1 MEQATNQFTKGMQ
14 LDTHPMVQSN
24 DTLTDCLNGTLITM
38 NGNEVILQN
47 DMGNRRV
54 DKAFLPPGYEPVGMK
69 EYGGIIYV
77 AAYNPITN
85 KSQIGSF
92 PSPQKKLSS
101 QGTNSGTFDFST
113 ITDSEGVNVEQD
125 TTLNINV
132 LKSDSFM
139 LPLTKNLN
147 LRAGDKFA
155 IYSEGLSELKNLL
168 TNYDN
173 IQENKAYSPKNRKY
187 TLQLGVLNSQNEFV
201 DITKTLC
208 RWKDFGENNN
218 HDWQP
223 IKYDSEVS
231 EVFKF
236 NDGYFISDAFTNT
249 FNTQTIEDAKLI
261 KERQKI
267 AANTYSYKLVGPL
280 YLKLSLNHAE
290 NFNYNVYGTYNN
302 GIATLWFEG
311 YLTYNCPD
319 GASGHGNNSNESY
332 ATFDEGTASINFGY
346 DVFGLNQNN
355 EASPLTPTN
364 VEVSPSVYNPSTNTY
379 TTKIVKKYTNI
390 TANNGTGIFGYVI
403 GVKADVDTSG
413 VYLKGLSAKG
423 SINLELLGSG
433 SVAFNGWKF
442 YNNYEKRTTLLTF
455 AFDAYPEYGKS
466 FTNLKFSFNG
476 IDYPKSGYLP
486 IYNGKQTIS
495 FSWDELGLSPR
506 NVYTVTASYFVMD
519 NETGVY
525 LQENVQV
532 NDSVTR
538 WLLTTELFND
548 FYPSS
553 SDVYDFCNVP
563 QSNTEFY
570 NNMKVKPK
578 IESTIKNGSDKPY
591 AEPEGEL
598 IKHGST
604 DISFLYKHTQRV
616 SVEVQPKFILEKPE
630 LYPTYVDINGTNANK
645 IEIASVYV
653 SKLGNIADPSP
664 DTEVVEGQPK
674 TYNTVFKQLLTT
686 TEGPG
691 ITTSGSN
698 NPTTALNNQS
708 LIETQVTKGTNTIQG
723 YIKYYDAYKGL
734 GESIRNMTNAF
745 DNFSETLNT
754 NEALPTSG
762 DYGGVVV
769 NYDRRAGHGDEHYIN
784 VVMDQVN
791 TNVTLPSDSDMPDG
805 WFGVSQE
812 TGDHRHVFNI
822 STLASYIYQIFNNKA
837 QGRHYSFLY
846 LFCDNNYFT
855 RAENQTEGT
864 DGKYSTRVWWKMPN
878 GEWALFP
885 ELLKKEGGAAA
896 DIVSFIKKGVS
907 NNKELVY
914 CMYNDY
920 SADGYNYA
928 AKNNFKYYNSYNIPL
943 DYTITYKL
951 TEGTTA
957 ANIVTVGSSCGNLTF
972 VAESPELNSDKVS
985 YNLQSSEQ
993 FFDTINTLNTDSI
1006 SNVYLKTGA
1015 RFDSMGRPL
1024 NPAYVYC
1031 LNNGQLERI
1040 DDGRFYVDSANPVN
1054 NKNRL
1059 LYNKI
1064 RKGSVTPKFLS
1075 ASNGDAHTVLAFNSV
1090 NIVDAV

>member
-101 QGTNSGTFDFST
+101 QGTNSGNFDFST
-113 ITDSEGVNVEQD
+113 ITDSKGVNVEQD
-125 TTLNINV
+125 ATLNIKV

-139 LPLTKNLN
+139 LPLTRNLN

-173 IQENKAYSPKNRKY
+173 IQGNKAYSPKNKKY

-208 RWKDFGENNN
+208 RWKDFGEEVAGENEGETV
-218 HDWQP
+218 WQP
-223 IKYDSEVS
+223 NWQPVKYDSEVS
-231 EVFKF
+231 EIFKF

-280 YLKLSLNHAE
+280 YLKLSLNHIE
-290 NFNYNVYGTYNN
+290 NFNYNVYGTNNN
-302 GIATLWFEG
+302 GVATLWFEG

-319 GASGHGNNSNESY
+319 GASGQGDNSNESY
-332 ATFDEGTASINFGY
+332 VTFDEGTVSTDFGF
-346 DVFGLNQNN
+346 DIIGK
-355 EASPLTPTN
+355 TPAN
-364 VEVSPSVYNPSTNTY
+364 VEVGQSTYNPSTNTY
-379 TTKIVKKYTNI
+379 AVKIVKKYTNI
-390 TANNGTGIFGYVI
+390 TGNNGIFDYVI
-403 GVKADVDTSG
+403 GVKADVDTAD
-413 VYLKGLSAKG
+413 VYLRGLSTKG
-423 SINLELLGSG
+423 SINLDLLGSG
-433 SVAFNGWKF
+433 EVSFSGWKF
-442 YNNYEKRTTLLTF
+442 YNNLEDKSTLLTF

-466 FTNLKFSFNG
+466 FTNLKFKFNG

-486 IYNGKQTIS
+486 MYNGKQTIS
-495 FSWDELGLSPR
+495 FSWNELGLNPQT
-506 NVYTVTASYFVMD
+506 VYTVTASYFVMD
-519 NETGVY
+519 NETGAY

-538 WLLTTELFND
+538 WFLTTELFNE

-553 SDVYDFCNVP
+553 SGISDFCSVD
-563 QSNTEFY
+563 QANTDFY
-570 NNMKVKPK
+570 NKMKVKPS
-578 IESTIKNGSDKPY
+578 IQSTIKNGSDKPY

-616 SVEVQPKFILEKPE
+616 SIEVQPKFVIENSK
-630 LYPTYVDINGTNANK
+630 LYPTSVGINGTNADK
-645 IEIASVYV
+645 IEINSVYV
-653 SKLGNIADPSP
+653 SKLGNITNPSADDATQS
-664 DTEVVEGQPK
+664 VL

-691 ITTSGSN
+691 ITTSGTN
-698 NPTTALNNQS
+698 NPTTALNKQS
-708 LIETQVTKGTNTIQG
+708 LIETQVTNTTNTIQG

-734 GESIRNMTNAF
+734 GESIRNITNAF

-754 NEALPTSG
+754 NEALPGQG

-769 NYDRRAGHGDEHYIN
+769 NYDEHAGSGDDHYVN
-784 VVMDQVN
+784 VVLDQTN
-791 TNVTLPSDSDMPDG
+791 NNVTLPSDSDMPDG
-805 WFGVSQE
+805 WFGVSDQR
-812 TGDHRHVFNI
+812 GDSRKLFKI
-822 STLASYIYQIFNNKA
+822 SNLASRIYQLFNNKTD
-837 QGRHYSFLY
+837 GRHFSFLY
-846 LFCDNNYFT
+846 LFCDDNYFT
-855 RAENQTEGT
+855 RMENQTSGT
-864 DGKYSTRVWWKMPN
+864 NGKYYTRVWWKMPN
-878 GEWALFP
+878 GEWAVFP
-885 ELLKKEGGAAA
+885 DLLKKEGGTAV
-896 DIVSFIKKGVS
+896 DIVSFIKKGVA

-920 SADGYNYA
+920 TGDGFNYA
-928 AKNNFKYYNSYNIPL
+928 ARDNFKYYNSYNIPL
-943 DYTITYKL
+943 DYTISYKI
-951 TEGTTA
+951 TQGITA
-957 ANIVTVGSSCGNLTF
+957 ANIVSVGPTYGNLAF

-985 YNLQSSEQ
+985 YNLKSSEQ
-993 FFDTINTLNTDSI
+993 FFDTINTLNTDTI

-1015 RFDSMGRPL
+1015 RYDSMGRPL
-1024 NPAYVYC
+1024 NPSYVYC
-1031 LNNGQLERI
+1031 LRDGKLERI

-1054 NKNRL
+1054 NRNRL

-1064 RKGSVTPKFLS
+1064 RKGAVNPQYQS
-1075 ASNGDAHTVLAFNSV
+1075 ASDDDSHTLLAYNSV

>member
-101 QGTNSGTFDFST
+101 QGTNSGNFDFST

-125 TTLNINV
+125 ATLNIKV

-173 IQENKAYSPKNRKY
+173 IQDDKAYSPKNRKY

-208 RWKDFGENNN
+208 RWKDFGEEVAGENEGETVWQP
-218 HDWQP
+218 DWQP
-223 IKYDSEVS
+223 VKYDSEVS
-231 EVFKF
+231 EIFKF

-249 FNTQTIEDAKLI
+249 FNSETIEDAKLI

-280 YLKLSLNHAE
+280 YLKLSLNHIE
-290 NFNYNVYGTYNN
+290 NFNYNVYGINNN
-302 GIATLWFEG
+302 GVATLWFEG

-319 GASGHGNNSNESY
+319 GALDLVNNSNESY
-332 ATFDEGTASINFGY
+332 VTFDEGTVSTDFGF
-346 DVFGLNQNN
+346 DIIGQ
-355 EASPLTPTN
+355 TPAN
-364 VEVSPSVYNPSTNTY
+364 VEVGQSTYNPSTNTY
-379 TTKIVKKYTNI
+379 TVKIVKKYTNI
-390 TANNGTGIFGYVI
+390 TGNNGIFDYVI
-403 GVKADVDTSG
+403 GIKADVDTAD
-413 VYLKGLSAKG
+413 VYLRGLSTKG
-423 SINLELLGSG
+423 SINLDLLGSG
-433 SVAFNGWKF
+433 EVSFSGWKF
-442 YNNYEKRTTLLTF
+442 YNNFEDKSTLLTF

-466 FTNLKFSFNG
+466 FTNLKFKFNG

-486 IYNGKQTIS
+486 MYNGKQTVS
-495 FSWDELGLSPR
+495 FSWNELGLSPQT
-506 NVYTVTASYFVMD
+506 VYTVTASYFVMD
-519 NETGVY
+519 NETGAY

-538 WLLTTELFND
+538 WFLTTELFNE

-553 SDVYDFCNVP
+553 SGISDFCSVD
-563 QSNTEFY
+563 QANTDFY
-570 NNMKVKPK
+570 DKMKVKPS
-578 IESTIKNGSDKPY
+578 IQSTIKNGSDKPY

-604 DISFLYKHTQRV
+604 AISFLYKHTQRV
-616 SVEVQPKFILEKPE
+616 SIEVLPKFIIEKPE
-630 LYPTYVDINGTNANK
+630 LYPSYVGINSSNANK
-645 IEIASVYV
+645 IEIDNAYV
-653 SKLGNIADPSP
+653 SKLGDITNPSEDPGI
-664 DTEVVEGQPK
+664 TAGQPK

-691 ITTSGSN
+691 ITTSGTN

-708 LIETQVTKGTNTIQG
+708 LIETQVTNTTNTIQG
-723 YIKYYDAYKGL
+723 YIKYYDAFKGL
-734 GESIRNMTNAF
+734 GESIRNITNAF

-762 DYGGVVV
+762 DYGGIVV
-769 NYDRRAGHGDEHYIN
+769 NFDRRAGHGDEHYIN
-784 VVMDQVN
+784 VVMDQTN

-822 STLASYIYQIFNNKA
+822 STLASYIYQLFNNKA
-837 QGRHYSFLY
+837 QGRHFSFLY

-855 RAENQTEGT
+855 RAENQTQGT
-864 DGKYSTRVWWKMPN
+864 DGKYNTRVWWKMPN

-885 ELLKKEGGAAA
+885 QLLSKGGAGTTI
-896 DIVSFIKKGVS
+896 DIVSFIKKGVA

-920 SADGYNYA
+920 TGDGYNYA
-928 AKNNFKYYNSYNIPL
+928 AKSNYKYYNSYNIPL
-943 DYTITYKL
+943 DYTISYKI
-951 TEGTTA
+951 TQGITA
-957 ANIVTVGSSCGNLTF
+957 ANIVSVGPTYGNLAF

-985 YNLQSSEQ
+985 YNLKSSEQ

-1015 RFDSMGRPL
+1015 RFDSMNRPL
-1024 NPAYVYC
+1024 NPSYVYC

-1075 ASNGDAHTVLAFNSV
+1075 ASSGDAHTVLAFNSV